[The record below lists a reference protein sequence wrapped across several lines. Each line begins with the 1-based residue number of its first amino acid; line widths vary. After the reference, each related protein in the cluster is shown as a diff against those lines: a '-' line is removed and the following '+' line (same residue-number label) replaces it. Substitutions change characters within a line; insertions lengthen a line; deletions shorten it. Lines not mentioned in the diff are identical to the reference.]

1 MTFTP
6 SPESAAIDV
15 NDGRTFCAVHTDIE
29 TTLRCN
35 KCGRYMCSK
44 CVVRTPVG
52 YRCKQCV
59 HQQQD
64 VFYTAVQR
72 DYIVAAVVS
81 LVLSVP
87 AAYILM
93 RLGLFLIIF
102 LAIPAGGLIGE
113 AVHRAIGRRRGRHI
127 WIAAG
132 VAITLGAVIAILLTI
147 VPLMSGMNARLEGV
161 DPEVAARA
169 SRQMAS
175 SMLGPLFVSQL
186 IPGGLYTV
194 LCAGAA
200 IARLRYGK

>member
-1 MTFTP
+1 MTFIP
-6 SPESAAIDV
+6 SPESAAVDV
-15 NDGRTFCAVHTDIE
+15 NDGRTFCAVHTDVE

-87 AAYILM
+87 AAYFLM
-93 RLGLFLIIF
+93 QSLFLLIF
-102 LAIPAGGLIGE
+102 LGIPAGGVIGE
-113 AVHRAIGRRRGRHI
+113 AVYRAVGRRRGRYL
-127 WIAAG
+127 WVAAG
-132 VAITLGAVIAILLTI
+132 VAITLGAVIAILLMI
-147 VPLMSGMNARLEGV
+147 VPMMSGMNARLEGV

-169 SRQMAS
+169 SRQMVS
-175 SMLGPLFVSQL
+175 SMLGPLFMSQL
-186 IPGGLYTV
+186 IPGVVYTV
-194 LCAGAA
+194 MCAGAA

>member
-1 MTFTP
+1 
-6 SPESAAIDV
+6 
-15 NDGRTFCAVHTDIE
+15 
-29 TTLRCN
+29 
-35 KCGRYMCSK
+35 MCSR
-44 CVVRTPVG
+44 CAVRTPVG

-64 VFYTAVQR
+64 VFYSASQR
-72 DYIVAAVVS
+72 DYIIAAVVS

-93 RLGLFLIIF
+93 RMGLFLIIF

-113 AVHRAIGRRRGRHI
+113 AVHRAVSRRRGRYL

-132 VAITLGAVIAILLTI
+132 VAIALGTVIAILLTI
-147 VPLMSGMNARLEGV
+147 VPMVNAVGADALRGV
-161 DPEVAARA
+161 DPQTAAQIREQVTSA
-169 SRQMAS
+169 AIGQAFMFE
-175 SMLGPLFVSQL
+175 LL
-186 IPGGLYTV
+186 PGGLYTV